1 MWGVYA
7 LILWEASCFAA
18 LYFLKNLKGFT
29 YSPISERSLNQNQI
43 QVVRALLD
51 GESRYVTHDSD
62 LGWTIKPNGSSA
74 SLYHANSQGIRARRN
89 YSEVPDPDM
98 IRVVTFG
105 DSFTEGYEVKNE
117 ETWQA
122 QLENLDRRFEVLNF
136 GVRGYGVD
144 QAYLRF
150 VKHGA
155 KYKPTL
161 VIIGFISENILRS
174 VNVFRPFYFRA
185 TRLPMAKPRFTIA
198 NNKLVLLPNPLP
210 RINDYRKLIEDPAPA
225 IAALGMNDSFYQ
237 NGYYSGRLDILPSI
251 KLLKMLRFNFFTAE
265 RMSVSQSYQAN
276 SEAFQVTLAVLSRF
290 YQEVLS
296 HSSKPVILL
305 LPDSRDVKRTIEGLP
320 SHYQPLL
327 EALKD
332 RKMKVLDAA
341 EAFADEPTSLPI
353 TRFFLKEGHYSGE
366 GNRVVAHYVLKGL
379 RTILNENN
387 PIARLHK
394 SSHQPNEVRFDP

>member
-1 MWGVYA
+1 MNRRFFLVWGVYA
-7 LILWEASCFAA
+7 LIVWEASCFAA
-18 LYFLKNLKGFT
+18 LYFLKNLKGVT
-29 YSPISERSLNQNQI
+29 YSPISEHSLNQNQM

-51 GESRYVTHDSD
+51 GESSYITHDPD

-74 SLYHANSQGIRARRN
+74 SLYHANSQGIRAQRN
-89 YSEVPDPDM
+89 YSEAPDPHM
-98 IRVVTFG
+98 IRVATFG

-155 KYKPTL
+155 KYKPTV
-161 VIIGFISENILRS
+161 VIIGFMSENVLRS
-174 VNVFRPFYFRA
+174 VNVFRPFYFRE
-185 TRLPMAKPRFTIA
+185 TRLPMTKPRFTIA
-198 NNKLVLLPNPLP
+198 DNKLVLLPNPFP

-237 NGYYSGRLDILPSI
+237 NGYHSGRLDILPSI
-251 KLLKMLRFNFFTAE
+251 RLLKMLRFKFFTAE
-265 RMSVSQSYQAN
+265 RILSVSQPYQAN

-290 YQEVLS
+290 YQEVLA

-305 LPDSRDVKRTIEGLP
+305 LPHSGDVERAIQSLP
-320 SHYQPLL
+320 SQYQPLL
-327 EALKD
+327 EALNN
-332 RKMKVLDAA
+332 REMKVLDAA
-341 EAFADEPTSLPI
+341 QAFADNATSLPT
-353 TRFFLKEGHYSGE
+353 TRFFSKDGHYSRE

-379 RTILNENN
+379 RTMLNENN
-387 PIARLHK
+387 
-394 SSHQPNEVRFDP
+394 Q